1 MIRLRA
7 NMLNTKKAKL
17 SRRKR
22 PSICKKPCTELLGFF
37 FAHIKDSQASD
48 DSLGTKKHP
57 AISGEVQVASAKEAG
72 LFVVAH
78 EHQQELEH
86 VQEIK
91 VEVQGAEDGGFSKPL
106 LIAMMGMRQIFIL
119 NILCVIGGETGKYQH
134 SNC

>member
-1 MIRLRA
+1 MTRLRG

-17 SRRKR
+17 NRRKP
-22 PSICKKPCTELLGFF
+22 PSISKNPCTVLRGFF
-37 FAHIKDSQASD
+37 FAHIKDSQGSD

-57 AISGEVQVASAKEAG
+57 AISGEVHVASTKEAG

-91 VEVQGAEDGGFSKPL
+91 VEVQGAEDGGFGKPL

>member
-17 SRRKR
+17 SRQKP
-22 PSICKKPCTELLGFF
+22 PSICKKPCTELRGFF

-57 AISGEVQVASAKEAG
+57 AMSGEVHVAPAKEAG
-72 LFVVAH
+72 LFVVSH

-119 NILCVIGGETGKYQH
+119 NILRVIGGETGKYQH
-134 SNC
+134 ANC

>member
-17 SRRKR
+17 SRRKP
-22 PSICKKPCTELLGFF
+22 PSICKKPCTELRGFF
-37 FAHIKDSQASD
+37 FARIKDSQGSD

-72 LFVVAH
+72 LFVIAH

-86 VQEIK
+86 VQERNIK
-91 VEVQGAEDGGFSKPL
+91 A
-106 LIAMMGMRQIFIL
+106 
-119 NILCVIGGETGKYQH
+119 
-134 SNC
+134 